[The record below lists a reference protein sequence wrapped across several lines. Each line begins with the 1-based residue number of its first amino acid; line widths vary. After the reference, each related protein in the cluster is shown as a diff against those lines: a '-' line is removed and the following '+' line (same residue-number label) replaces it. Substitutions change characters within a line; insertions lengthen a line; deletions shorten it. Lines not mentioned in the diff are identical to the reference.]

1 MANREPNYGRMPGPG
16 DFDPPEDDLKAEAI
30 AELAAEYADDPD
42 KLAEAEEWI
51 GGDFEG
57 EHYTATTLALYDLH
71 TTDPSSLLGRDL
83 LTKLY
88 RLAKVVAEK
97 MDAELERM
105 AADELDKQEGP
116 DHE

>member
-30 AELAAEYADDPD
+30 AELAAEYATDPE
-42 KLAEAEEWI
+42 KLEQAEAWVCM
-51 GGDFEG
+51 DFEAD
-57 EHYTATTLALYDLH
+57 YWTDVTLALYDLH
-71 TTDPSSLLGRDL
+71 TTDPSSLLGSDL

-88 RLAKVVAEK
+88 RLAKTVAEK

-105 AADELDKQEGP
+105 ATDELEKNRDP
-116 DHE
+116 R